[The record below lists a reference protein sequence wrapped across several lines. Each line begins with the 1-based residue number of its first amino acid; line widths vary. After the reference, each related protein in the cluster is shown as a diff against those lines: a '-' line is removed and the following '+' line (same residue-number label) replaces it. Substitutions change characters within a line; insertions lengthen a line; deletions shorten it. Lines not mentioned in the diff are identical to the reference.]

1 MFLAYYRVTTK
12 EILKN
17 FDLSLDFESR
27 IAYIY
32 IMIQIYYQDESSQVV
47 RPSIHFKPDAKSVK
61 ELVESIAGVFPI
73 KYYVTDFNKR

>member
-1 MFLAYYRVTTK
+1 LAYYRVTTK
-12 EILKN
+12 EILKI
-17 FDLSLDFESR
+17 FEVFLDFETR

-32 IMIQIYYQDESSQVV
+32 TMIQIYYQDGSSQVV
-47 RPSIHFKPDAKSVK
+47 RPSVHFKPDAKAVK